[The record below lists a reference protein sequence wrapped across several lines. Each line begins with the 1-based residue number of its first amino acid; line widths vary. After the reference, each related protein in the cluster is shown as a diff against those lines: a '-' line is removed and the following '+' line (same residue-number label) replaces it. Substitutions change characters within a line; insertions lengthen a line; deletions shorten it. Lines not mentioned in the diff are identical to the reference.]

1 MSENQQLFKE
11 ITSGDV
17 KYQVYPITGRAACH
31 LDRKVTDIAYSF
43 RSVSTSKEDMGL
55 RILHAFAEMDDYKF
69 DEILEASIGNV
80 IRVGNPEKGENNV
93 KITTANVY
101 DFFKGDIDGLYGFLV
116 QLWEAYELT
125 PFAKAKTQSTGD

>member
-1 MSENQQLFKE
+1 MENMQVPYKE
-11 ITSGDV
+11 ITTGDH

-43 RSVSTSKEDMGL
+43 RAVATSKEDMGL

-69 DEILEASIGNV
+69 DEIIGASLGNV
-80 IRVGNPEKGENNV
+80 IRVGNPSNGEGNV
-93 KITTANVY
+93 RITPDNVY

-116 QLWEAYELT
+116 QLWEVYELT
-125 PFAKAKTQSTGD
+125 PFAKAKTKSIGD